1 MKIQTNHVEF
11 SMCDGFCYIQR
22 KTSMRNMPFDLEDRI
37 MECWNVTSDIKIV
50 YEEHLDSPTPMSEDE
65 IANILIGMEYLYNRK
80 FQRLFEAYEEI
91 CKHGGV
97 FLDKDT
103 VDNIKGNT

>member
-1 MKIQTNHVEF
+1 MYQQHIIHK
-11 SMCDGFCYIQR
+11 
-22 KTSMRNMPFDLEDRI
+22 LEEKI

-50 YEEHLDSPTPMSEDE
+50 YEEHLDSPTPMTEDE

-97 FLDKDT
+97 WLSAEQIAKAKET
-103 VDNIKGNT
+103 VTEAPDAIEGAIDC